1 MIWAIALLVQYHSW
15 FMTNLA
21 DSEVRRNMLVSSF
34 SILILLH
41 TDYSLGLIYS
51 WKSCPCGICVP
62 SNTTEP
68 VSDNIGFALIVTP

>member
-1 MIWAIALLVQYHSW
+1 MICEIALLVQYHSW

-21 DSEVRRNMLVSSF
+21 DSEVRRNKLVSSF

-41 TDYSLGLIYS
+41 TDYFLGLIYS

-62 SNTTEP
+62 SNTTVP
-68 VSDNIGFALIVTP
+68 VSENIGFGLITTT